1 MKRTSMLEA
10 RASAEILLAERGLKR
25 TSTRVHVLAEL
36 MRAHEP
42 LSIDVL
48 TKRVPDVHMVTLYRM
63 LERFVEEGI
72 VYQTDFRNGKAW
84 FEFQPH
90 HHHHITCTG
99 CGRTEDI
106 DICIKKE
113 EENALRASRHFTSV
127 KSHILEFF
135 GRCRTCKTSS
145 T

>member
-1 MKRTSMLEA
+1 MKRTSTDA
-10 RASAEILLAERGLKR
+10 VDTKAETLLRTYDLKR
-25 TSTRVHVLAEL
+25 TDARVAVLSEL
-36 MRAHEP
+36 IRAHAP
-42 LSIDVL
+42 LSIDAL
-48 TKRVPDVHMVTLYRM
+48 AKRIPHVHLVTLYRM

-72 VYQTDFRNGKAW
+72 VYQADFRNGKAW

-113 EENALRASRHFTSV
+113 EENALRSSRHFTAI
-127 KSHILEFF
+127 KSHVLEFF
-135 GRCRTCKTSS
+135 GQCRTCKS
-145 T
+145 